1 MGKGLVLSHMALFTR
16 FSKLGQ
22 EDRETGLSTN
32 SSMSGGRFFQ
42 KDGRPNLRVEGME
55 FWRRLNI
62 YHELLHMHYGKFL
75 LVIFSFFIGI
85 NLLFALIYM
94 AIGVDHLGGLVAN
107 TLGEKFGEAFFFSA
121 QTFTTVGYGRINPIG
136 FLASTVA
143 AIEALMGLLSFALA
157 TGLLYGRFARP
168 RAYIHFSKNAL
179 IAPFKE
185 GRALMLRMVPYTKNH
200 LTEVEAKVTLAIQ
213 VEADGVRKNQFFT
226 LPLDISKANT
236 LSMNWTLVHVINE
249 NSLLPNLRRLV
260 CRADCSH

>member
-1 MGKGLVLSHMALFTR
+1 
-16 FSKLGQ
+16 
-22 EDRETGLSTN
+22 
-32 SSMSGGRFFQ
+32 
-42 KDGRPNLRVEGME
+42 
-55 FWRRLNI
+55 
-62 YHELLHMHYGKFL
+62 MHYGKFM
-75 LVIFSFFIGI
+75 LVILSFFIGI
-85 NLLFALIYM
+85 NLFFALIYM
-94 AIGVDHLGGLVAN
+94 AIGVDHLGGLVAT

-143 AIEALMGLLSFALA
+143 AIEALIGLLSFALA

-168 RAYIHFSKNAL
+168 RAYIHFSKNTL
-179 IAPFKE
+179 IAPFRD

-213 VEADGVRKNQFFT
+213 VEVDGVRKNQFFT

-249 NSLLPNLRRLV
+249 NSPLYKLSYADLEAAKAELLVFVQGFDESFSSTVVTRSSYTWNEFVFGAKFVPMYNPSNDGSITVLHLNKLSDYETV
-260 CRADCSH
+260 ALPDE